1 MAKSTKKS
9 KKGKSK
15 AKLVLGIVIV
25 IMALFAAGYFVYF
38 SGIIPQLLPGITI
51 TETKAD
57 GTTGKVAD
65 LSVLEANYYYMGIYS
80 MYAQYGILNTEK
92 LDTVVNSTTGQTYRE
107 LLLSQ
112 GADEAMGL
120 VLLEREADAKGFREM
135 SQAARCAKLELE
147 SLRGISKLYGY
158 QTVENYLSRQYGIG
172 MSSRIYKKLL
182 MRSLYTDEYTQYLSQ
197 FDTSINPSDTDI
209 NNAYK
214 ADSSSFENVNFHYYL
229 VTAQTKDGKADI
241 EQAKKDAQWIADK
254 STDAKSFRSTC
265 MLYLKGLEDKETLKA
280 YENDED
286 PTAVKGLS
294 KENVKSYY
302 DEKLADFLFSS
313 DRKAGDKTVIETS
326 AGAYVAMYEGRE
338 LDEEKQ
344 VTYRTLTLQNDAKN
358 GKTRTDE
365 EIAADAKALEEKAK
379 QLAPEGM
386 SPLDFYKLV
395 KTNSNDQ
402 DEMMSGGYTAG
413 ETKDEMLKAE
423 DGKEVDSQTQAL
435 AEWLFAA
442 ERKQGDIKIVVSS
455 DNKEVTIYYFERS
468 APAWMAN
475 YRENQTTA
483 NINKLKESLKSTN
496 PQYVINSDLVKKFI
510 YGTNG

>member
-15 AKLVLGIVIV
+15 AKLALGVIIV

-38 SGIIPQLLPGITI
+38 AGILPQVLTGASI

-65 LSVLEANYYYMGIYS
+65 LSVLETNYYYVSIYS
-80 MYAQYGILNTEK
+80 MYAQYGILNAEK
-92 LDTVVNSTTGQTYRE
+92 LDTVVNATTGQTYRE

-112 GADEAMGL
+112 GVEEAMGL
-120 VLLEREADAKGFREM
+120 ILLEREADAKGFREM
-135 SQAARCAKLELE
+135 SAAARSAKLDFE
-147 SLRGISKLYGY
+147 SLRGVSKLYGY
-158 QTVENYLSRQYGIG
+158 PTVDKYIAAQYGTG
-172 MSSRIYKKLL
+172 MTARLYKKLIQ
-182 MRSLYTDEYTQYLSQ
+182 RSLYTEEYTQYLSQ
-197 FDTSINPSDTDI
+197 FDNTVNPSDEEI

-214 ADSSSFENVNFHYYL
+214 ADPSAFENVDFHYYL
-229 VTAQTKDGKADI
+229 VKAQTKDGKTDI

-265 MLYLKGLEDKETLKA
+265 MLYLKGIEDTETLKA

-286 PTAVKGLS
+286 PTAIKGLS

-302 DEKLADFLFSS
+302 DEKLVEFLFAS

-326 AGAYVAMYEGRE
+326 TGAYVAMYEGRS

-344 VTYRTLTLQNDAKN
+344 VSYRTLTLQNDAKN

-365 EIAADAKALEEKAK
+365 EVAADAKALVEKAK

-386 SPLDFYKLV
+386 SPIDFYKLV

-402 DEMMSGGYTAG
+402 DEMINGGYTAG
-413 ETKDEMLKAE
+413 DTKEEMTKSE
-423 DGKEVDSQTQAL
+423 DGKEVDSQTLAL

-442 ERKQGDIKIVVSS
+442 ERKQGDIYIATSS
-455 DNKEVTIYYFERS
+455 DNKEVTIYYFDNS
-468 APAWMAN
+468 APAWMGN
-475 YRENQTTA
+475 YREAQITA
-483 NINKLKESLKSTN
+483 NVNKLKESLKSTN
-496 PQYVINSDLVKKFI
+496 PQYVINADLCKKFI
-510 YGTNG
+510 YG

>member
-15 AKLVLGIVIV
+15 AKLALGVIIV

-38 SGIIPQLLPGITI
+38 AGILPQVLPGATI

-57 GTTGKVAD
+57 GTNGKVAD
-65 LSVLEANYYYMGIYS
+65 LSVLEANYYYMSIYS
-80 MYAQYGILNTEK
+80 MYAQYGILNAEK

-112 GADEAMGL
+112 GVEEAMGL
-120 VLLEREADAKGFREM
+120 ILLEREADAKGFREM

-147 SLRGISKLYGY
+147 SLRGVSKLYGY
-158 QTVENYLSRQYGIG
+158 PTVDKYLAAQYGTG
-172 MSSRIYKKLL
+172 MTSRLYKKLIQ
-182 MRSLYTDEYTQYLSQ
+182 RSLYTDEYTEYLSQ
-197 FDTSINPSDTDI
+197 FDNTINPSDTDI

-214 ADSSSFENVNFHYYL
+214 ADPSAFENVDFHYYL
-229 VTAQTKDGKADI
+229 VKAQTKDGKTDI

-254 STDAKSFRSTC
+254 STDAKSFRNAC
-265 MLYLKGLEDKETLKA
+265 MLYLKGIEDTETLKA
-280 YENDED
+280 YDNDED
-286 PTAVKGLS
+286 PTAVNALS

-302 DEKLADFLFSS
+302 DEKLAEFLFAS
-313 DRKAGDKTVIETS
+313 DRKEGDKTVIENTT
-326 AGAYVAMYEGRE
+326 GAYVVMYVGRN

-344 VTYRTLTLQNDAKN
+344 VTYRTLTLQNDSKN

-365 EIAADAKALEEKAK
+365 EVAADAKSLVEKAK

-386 SPLDFYKLV
+386 APIDFYKLV

-402 DEMMSGGYTAG
+402 DEMMSGGYKAG
-413 ETKDEMLKAE
+413 DTKEEMTKAE
-423 DGKEVDSQTQAL
+423 DGKEVDSQTLAL

-442 ERKQGDIKIVVSS
+442 ERKQGDIYIVTSS

-468 APAWMAN
+468 APAWMGD
-475 YRENQTTA
+475 YRNNQTTA
-483 NINKLKESLKSTN
+483 NVNKLKEGLKSTN
-496 PQYVINSDLVKKFI
+496 PQYVINADFCKKFI
-510 YGTNG
+510 YG